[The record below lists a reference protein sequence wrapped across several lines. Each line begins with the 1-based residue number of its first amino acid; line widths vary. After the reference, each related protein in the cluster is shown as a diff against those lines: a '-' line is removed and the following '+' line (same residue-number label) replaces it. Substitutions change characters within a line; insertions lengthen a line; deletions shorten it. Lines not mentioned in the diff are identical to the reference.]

1 MNSLM
6 KHRLA
11 AGSAL
16 LLLAVG
22 ACGGADDASSKAQPS
37 AEAGT
42 SGQEGASARPGGGA
56 EADEA
61 DQDAMREAEEAA
73 EEAVDDT
80 AGLMDAVYVADAGAV
95 IRVEPATYGETGD
108 ALLKLAALQT
118 EAPAAPEGEAAPS
131 GDAPAAL
138 AGDPVRGKRIFSQ
151 CMACHTVQA
160 GQNRV
165 GPSLHGIIG
174 KAAGSVPR
182 FNYSPANKN
191 SDVVWTEETMFEY
204 LKNPREFMP
213 GTRMIYAGMPKE
225 QDRADV
231 IAYIK
236 SASE

>member
-37 AEAGT
+37 AEAGA
-42 SGQEGASARPGGGA
+42 SGEEAASARAGA
-56 EADEA
+56 AAPETDEA

-73 EEAVDDT
+73 EEAVDDS

-118 EAPAAPEGEAAPS
+118 EAPEG
-131 GDAPAAL
+131 GDAPAGDAL
-138 AGDPVRGKRIFSQ
+138 AGLGGDPVRGERIFRQQ

-213 GTRMIYAGMPKE
+213 GTRMIFAGSPKE
-225 QDRADV
+225 QDRADL